1 MTVMQKSL
9 VLAAL
14 MGLVLAAPAHAANS
28 CIDLRQIDSSKSTD
42 GKTMVFKMKDGTTL
56 VNHLR
61 GVCPDLKFN
70 GFAWQTHSGDSRVC
84 ENEDSFRVLESGQVC
99 VLGKFDSSAKT
110 APNLD
115 AAR

>member
-1 MTVMQKSL
+1 MKKFL
-9 VLAAL
+9 VLSTLA
-14 MGLVLAAPAHAANS
+14 GLALAAPAHAANM
-28 CIDLRQIDSSKSTD
+28 CVDLRQVDSSKSTD

-56 VNHLR
+56 VNHLK
-61 GVCPDLKFN
+61 GTCPDLKFN

-84 ENEDSFRVLESGQVC
+84 ENEDTFNVLQSSQVC
-99 VLGKFDSSAKT
+99 VLGKFDTATKS